1 MVANVLLARAVLP
14 VEVSKALLTRAQGTF
29 ATDYR
34 DTLLLLVRGEL
45 GGDLIAGL
53 DASSGASTQPAFLPA
68 RQLGFETQV
77 HDPSAVRALLAASA
91 KPRPNQVQLVA
102 KALSES
108 VHFVLSLRKRPNS
121 DQILHDRISVGR
133 ALNKDIVLRDSSVSK
148 LHAWFE
154 LHDGL
159 DFSLTDAGSKNRT
172 YVNGEPLVARQPFP
186 LSPGDTIRFG
196 TVATLLCEADALWSA
211 IHERATG

>member
-1 MVANVLLARAVLP
+1 MAANVLLARAVLP

-45 GGDLIAGL
+45 GGDVIAGL
-53 DASSGASTQPAFLPA
+53 DSISGAGTQPAFLPA
-68 RQLGFETQV
+68 RQLGYETQAY
-77 HDPSAVRALLAASA
+77 DPSVVRALLAASA
-91 KPRPNQVQLVA
+91 KPRPNQSQLVA
-102 KALSES
+102 TALSES
-108 VHFVLSLRKRPNS
+108 VHFVVSLRKRPNA

-133 ALNKDIVLRDSSVSK
+133 ALNKDIVLRDGSVSK

-159 DFSLTDAGSKNRT
+159 DFSVRDAGSKNQT
-172 YVNGEPLVARQPFP
+172 YVNGEPLVPRQPFP
-186 LSPGDTIRFG
+186 LSPGDVIRFG
-196 TVATLLCEADALWSA
+196 TVATLLCEPEALWSA
-211 IHERATG
+211 IHERVAG